1 MVEDHRA
8 QVLQAGFTEDA
19 FEEICCIAEQFDKL
33 RLFNR
38 MQDEPKISD
47 RELADFFETKFL
59 KAVHGAQAREH
70 GASEERSLVCLRS
83 ILEAVTQTQNE
94 IFASISD

>member
-1 MVEDHRA
+1 MNLVSSAAGQVQLTMFETPSAQVVEDHRG

-38 MQDEPKISD
+38 MQEELKISD

-59 KAVHGAQAREH
+59 KAIHG
-70 GASEERSLVCLRS
+70 S
-83 ILEAVTQTQNE
+83 
-94 IFASISD
+94 

>member
-1 MVEDHRA
+1 MNLVSGAAGQVQLTMFETPSAQVVEDHRG

-38 MQDEPKISD
+38 MQEELKISD

-59 KAVHGAQAREH
+59 KAIHG
-70 GASEERSLVCLRS
+70 S
-83 ILEAVTQTQNE
+83 
-94 IFASISD
+94 

>member
-1 MVEDHRA
+1 MNLVSGAAGQVQLTMFETPSAQVVEDHLG

-38 MQDEPKISD
+38 MQEELKISD

-59 KAVHGAQAREH
+59 KAIHG
-70 GASEERSLVCLRS
+70 S
-83 ILEAVTQTQNE
+83 
-94 IFASISD
+94 